1 MIDAMKK
8 CVRPSFVVLATA
20 LLGAGMWL
28 CTPHHSTA
36 RDAHE
41 TAEGQPATESE
52 GADGDDLDFA
62 LEAVRQ
68 GKAMPLTK
76 LQDIVTSR
84 YKGEI
89 IGVEV
94 TREHKELLYEMKIL
108 RPGGKLTEVEINAMT
123 GRIEEVEND

>member
-1 MIDAMKK
+1 MKK
-8 CVRPSFVVLATA
+8 CVRSSFVVPAAA
-20 LLGAGMWL
+20 LLIAGMWF
-28 CTPHHSTA
+28 CAPHRAIA

-41 TAEGQPATESE
+41 TSEGQPATESE
-52 GADGDDLDFA
+52 SIDGDDLDFA
-62 LEAVRQ
+62 LEAVRE

-84 YKGEI
+84 YKGDI
-89 IGVEV
+89 IGVEI